1 MNGELKDVLLGECKA
16 WDFVNSRGDTI
27 CGRYYLPPPL
37 PVISEAL
44 FGTVPIRRGPVLGD
58 GGHLHMDNA
67 TKLEWC
73 KDFPKLAKRIKPIV
87 S

>member
-1 MNGELKDVLLGECKA
+1 MTIAPKA
-16 WDFVNSRGDTI
+16 QPE
-27 CGRYYLPPPL
+27 LPPPL

-44 FGTVPIRRGPVLGD
+44 FGTVPIRRGLALGD
-58 GGHLHMDNA
+58 DGHLHMDNA